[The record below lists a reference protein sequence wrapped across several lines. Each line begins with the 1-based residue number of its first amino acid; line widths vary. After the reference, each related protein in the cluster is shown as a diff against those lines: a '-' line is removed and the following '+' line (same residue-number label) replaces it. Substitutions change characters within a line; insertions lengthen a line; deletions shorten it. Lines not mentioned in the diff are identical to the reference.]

1 VHLVEVINQLNR
13 GQRRMRRDLGREP
26 TPDELAAELGLT
38 PEKVIELQEYVREP
52 EPPASGEDPGSAPR

>member
-13 GQRRMRRDLGREP
+13 VQRRMRRDLGREP
-26 TPDELAAELGLT
+26 TPSELAAELGLT

-52 EPPASGEDPGSAPR
+52 EPPAAGEDPGSAPR